1 MEQLFNTEEV
11 MDIIRNKINSE
22 SKVNDELGFISPYHN
37 KIVRKCLEREQ
48 LVIFGA
54 GVYGELFLND
64 LLMHKA
70 NNICCFCD
78 NKQSGKVVSG
88 YDVFSPTEAFEKYP
102 NATFVITPRLYEN
115 EILWQL
121 DGMGVKVSN
130 IIIVT
135 MLETG
140 LEII

>member
-1 MEQLFNTEEV
+1 MKIFNTEET
-11 MDIIRNKINSE
+11 MKEIHEKIRRSGCC
-22 SKVNDELGFISPYHN
+22 NDELGFISPYHN
-37 KIVRKCLEREQ
+37 KIIRNCLGREQ

-54 GVYGELFLND
+54 GVYGELILKD
-64 LLMHKA
+64 LLDHKA

-78 NKQSGKVVSG
+78 NKQAGTALLG
-88 YDVFSPTEAFEKYP
+88 YDVLTPAEAFEKYP
-102 NATFVITPRLYEN
+102 QATFVITPRLYEN

-121 DGMGVKVSN
+121 DDIGVRATN
-130 IIIVT
+130 IIIVN